1 MALNERNYENLTFN
15 PFKNQ
20 ENILL
25 NNDIDPDK
33 NIFDEH
39 AFLNINA
46 EYFSVEESKTKLSIV
61 FLIN

>member
-25 NNDIDPDK
+25 NNDMDPDK

-46 EYFSVEESKTKLSIV
+46 E
-61 FLIN
+61 